1 MAVDNK
7 QLVPVFLVLV
17 AGLVGYAGWTGT
29 LISSAGIP
37 GIKPT
42 KDSTAALSARI
53 DSINRITDS
62 AKKILASGSVEDLRR
77 KLDSYRASL
86 QLQRRLVP
94 DRNEVPNLLDG
105 ISTRARIRGVKV
117 AAYTPMPEEAGPA
130 PFNTFRYQMS
140 VVGHYD
146 QIGEF
151 LADIA
156 SLDRIIVPI
165 DLNLAPATAASAK
178 LANDSTGALLEARF
192 QIRTYV
198 KTPNSAEGESSGT

>member
-1 MAVDNK
+1 MAMDQK
-7 QLVPVFLVLV
+7 QQVSIFLILL
-17 AGLVGYAGWTGT
+17 ACAVGYFGYTGT
-29 LISSAGIP
+29 LINSVGIL
-37 GIKPT
+37 GVT
-42 KDSTAALSARI
+42 QHKDSIAALSKRI
-53 DSINRITDS
+53 DSLQRITDS
-62 AKKILASGSVEDLRR
+62 AKKILAAGSVEDLRR
-77 KLDSYRASL
+77 KLEGYRASL

-117 AAYTPMPEEAGPA
+117 SSYTPMPIENGPS
-130 PFNTFRYQMS
+130 PFNTYRYQMS
-140 VVGHYD
+140 VIGHFD

-165 DLNLAPATAASAK
+165 ELQLAPATSAAAK
-178 LANDSTGALLEARF
+178 LASDSTGSLLEARF

-198 KTPNSAEGESSGT
+198 KTPNSEGESSGT

>member
-1 MAVDNK
+1 MAMDNK
-7 QLVPVFLVLV
+7 QLVPVLLILL
-17 AGLVGYAGWTGT
+17 AGFVGYAGYTGM
-29 LISSAGIP
+29 GINLV
-37 GIKPT
+37 GVQGVKAT
-42 KDSTAALSARI
+42 NDSIVVLTAKI
-53 DSINRITDS
+53 DSLQRVTDS

-77 KLDSYRASL
+77 KLDGYRASL

-165 DLNLAPATAASAK
+165 DLQLAPASQAAAK
-178 LANDSTGALLEARF
+178 LQSDSTGALLEARF

-198 KTPNSAEGESSGT
+198 KTPNGEGESSGT

>member
-1 MAVDNK
+1 MDPK
-7 QLVPVFLVLV
+7 QTVPILLILV
-17 AGLVGYAGWTGT
+17 AGFVGYAGYTGT
-29 LISSAGIP
+29 GINLVGVP
-37 GIKPT
+37 GVAAT
-42 KDSTAALSARI
+42 KDSIVVLQARI
-53 DSINRITDS
+53 DSLQRVTDS
-62 AKKILASGSVEDLRR
+62 AKKILAGGSVEDLRR

-117 AAYTPMPEEAGPA
+117 AAYTPLPEEAGPA

-165 DLNLAPATAASAK
+165 DLQLTAASQTAAK
-178 LANDSTGALLEARF
+178 LQSDSTGALLEARF

-198 KTPNSAEGESSGT
+198 KTPNPGESSGT

>member
-1 MAVDNK
+1 MAVEQK
-7 QLVPVFLVLV
+7 QLVPIFLILV
-17 AGLVGYAGWTGT
+17 AGLVGYAGYTG
-29 LISSAGIP
+29 SVVSAAGIP

-42 KDSTAALSARI
+42 KDSTAALTARI

-117 AAYTPMPEEAGPA
+117 AAYTPMPEESGPA

-165 DLNLAPATAASAK
+165 DLTLAPATQASAK

-198 KTPNSAEGESSGT
+198 KTPNSEGESSGT

>member
-1 MAVDNK
+1 MAVEQK
-7 QLVPVFLVLV
+7 QLVPIFLILV
-17 AGLVGYAGWTGT
+17 AGLVGYAGYTG
-29 LISSAGIP
+29 SVVSAAGIP

-42 KDSTAALSARI
+42 KDSTAALTARI

-165 DLNLAPATAASAK
+165 DLTLAPATQASAK

-198 KTPNSAEGESSGT
+198 KTPNSEGESSGT

>member
-1 MAVDNK
+1 MR
-7 QLVPVFLVLV
+7 L
-17 AGLVGYAGWTGT
+17 
-29 LISSAGIP
+29 
-37 GIKPT
+37 PT
-42 KDSTAALSARI
+42 ETP
-53 DSINRITDS
+53 
-62 AKKILASGSVEDLRR
+62 E
-77 KLDSYRASL
+77 
-86 QLQRRLVP
+86 
-94 DRNEVPNLLDG
+94 
-105 ISTRARIRGVKV
+105 STRARIRGVKV

-165 DLNLAPATAASAK
+165 DLNLAPATQASAK

-198 KTPNSAEGESSGT
+198 KTPNSEGESSGT

>member
-1 MAVDNK
+1 MAMDQRQQVSIFMI
-7 QLVPVFLVLV
+7 LL
-17 AGLVGYAGWTGT
+17 AGAVGYFGYTGT
-29 LISSAGIP
+29 LINAVGMDGVKQKNDS
-37 GIKPT
+37 IKVLT
-42 KDSTAALSARI
+42 ARI
-53 DSINRITDS
+53 DSVQRITDS
-62 AKKILASGSVEDLRR
+62 AKKILASGSVEDLKR
-77 KLDSYRASL
+77 KLEGYRASL

-117 AAYTPMPEEAGPA
+117 ASYTPMPIENGPA
-130 PFNTFRYQMS
+130 PFNTYRYQMS
-140 VVGHYD
+140 VVGHFD

-165 DLNLAPATAASAK
+165 DLQLAPAAQAAAK
-178 LANDSTGALLEARF
+178 MASDSSGALLEARF

-198 KTPNSAEGESSGT
+198 KTANSEGESSGT

>member
-1 MAVDNK
+1 MAVEQK
-7 QLVPVFLVLV
+7 QLVPILLILA
-17 AGLVGYAGWTGT
+17 AGLVGYMGWTGT
-29 LISSAGIP
+29 AVSMAGLP

-42 KDSTAALSARI
+42 KDSTVALSARI

-117 AAYTPMPEEAGPA
+117 AAYTPLPEEAGPA

-165 DLNLAPATAASAK
+165 DLTLAPATQASAK

-198 KTPNSAEGESSGT
+198 KTPNSEGESSGT

>member
-1 MAVDNK
+1 MALDQK
-7 QLVPVFLVLV
+7 QQVSILLIAV
-17 AGLVGYAGWTGT
+17 AAFIGYAGYTGT
-29 LISSAGIP
+29 LITSLGIP
-37 GIKPT
+37 GVT
-42 KDSTAALSARI
+42 QRRDSIVALTGKI
-53 DSINRITDS
+53 DSLQKITDS
-62 AKKILASGSVEDLRR
+62 AKKILAAGSVEDLRR
-77 KLDSYRASL
+77 KLEGYRASL

-117 AAYTPMPEEAGPA
+117 SSYTPMPEEAGPS

-165 DLNLAPATAASAK
+165 DLQLAPATPAAAK
-178 LANDSTGALLEARF
+178 LASDSTGALLEARF

-198 KTPNSAEGESSGT
+198 KTANSEGENSGT

>member
-1 MAVDNK
+1 MAIENR
-7 QLVPVFLVLV
+7 QLVPILLILV
-17 AGLVGYAGWTGT
+17 AGFVGYAGYSGEVVKMV
-29 LISSAGIP
+29 GVP

-42 KDSTAALSARI
+42 QDSTVALSARI
-53 DSINRITDS
+53 DSLQRIVDS
-62 AKKILASGSVEDLRR
+62 AKKILATGSVEDLRR

-117 AAYTPMPEEAGPA
+117 AAYTPLPEEAGPA

-165 DLNLAPATAASAK
+165 DLQLSPASQASAK

-198 KTPNSAEGESSGT
+198 KTPNSEGESSGT

>member
-7 QLVPVFLVLV
+7 QLVPIFLILV
-17 AGLVGYAGWTGT
+17 AGLVGYAGWYGTGINAVGVSGVT
-29 LISSAGIP
+29 Q
-37 GIKPT
+37 KR
-42 KDSTAALSARI
+42 DSITALTAKI
-53 DSINRITDS
+53 DSLQRITDS
-62 AKKILASGSVEDLRR
+62 AKKILATGSVEDLRR

-117 AAYTPMPEEAGPA
+117 AAYTPLPEEPGPA

-165 DLNLAPATAASAK
+165 DLQLAPATQASAK

-198 KTPNSAEGESSGT
+198 KTPNSEGESSGT